1 MIVTFDTNILVS
13 GFTRPEGRASQAMV
27 NITLRNDDL
36 FISQPIIE
44 ELLRV
49 LDNKFNWSAAALDA
63 VSGWIA
69 RNCQVVAPVETL
81 SVLADEP
88 DNRILECAAAA
99 NADLIVT
106 VRPADVGPRQFPP
119 HPHRDP
125 RRLSG
130 DASVIRSQVAD
141 RSTNPRG
148 YHANSFSL
156 PVDAA
161 LLT

>member
-13 GFTRPEGRASQAMV
+13 GFTRPEVRASQAMV

-88 DNRILECAAAA
+88 DNRILECAIAA

-106 VRPADVGPRQFPP
+106 GDRQMLALGSFQRIRIVTLADYLDYV
-119 HPHRDP
+119 D
-125 RRLSG
+125 
-130 DASVIRSQVAD
+130 
-141 RSTNPRG
+141 
-148 YHANSFSL
+148 NSFISC
-156 PVDAA
+156 
-161 LLT
+161 

>member
-27 NITLRNDDL
+27 NITLRHDDL

-49 LDNKFNWSAAALDA
+49 LGNKFNWSPTALA
-63 VSGWIA
+63 SVNGWIA
-69 RNCQVVAPVETL
+69 RNCQLTTPIETL

-88 DNRILECAAAA
+88 DNRILECAVAA

-106 VRPADVGPRQFPP
+106 DDRQMLALGNFRDIRIVALSDYLDIVNNLFT
-119 HPHRDP
+119 HR
-125 RRLSG
+125 
-130 DASVIRSQVAD
+130 
-141 RSTNPRG
+141 
-148 YHANSFSL
+148 
-156 PVDAA
+156 
-161 LLT
+161 